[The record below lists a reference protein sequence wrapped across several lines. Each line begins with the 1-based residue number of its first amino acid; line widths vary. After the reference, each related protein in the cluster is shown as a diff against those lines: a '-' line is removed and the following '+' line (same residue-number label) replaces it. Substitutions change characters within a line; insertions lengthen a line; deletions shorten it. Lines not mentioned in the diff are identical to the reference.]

1 MAIASCAS
9 PRRSHATK
17 CLLRRQTKSQR
28 DFVHHRRLARVWRV
42 ACLRCVRGCVKVV
55 KSDISRV
62 LMEFSVFSFKP
73 GPRMGLIQEET
84 GGGSGYD
91 HPSPSIP
98 LPVEGRGKPVAT
110 WPGILGAL
118 DANVTCCKTRHLHN
132 VFLKSEALGWRRLG
146 KLVRWDVNSG
156 AHGVTRPTA
165 HGLVAMYWVIVGCG
179 FKA

>member
-1 MAIASCAS
+1 MRRPSAK
-9 PRRSHATK
+9 PRHKVPAPQANGVAAR
-17 CLLRRQTKSQR
+17 LRPPPE
-28 DFVHHRRLARVWRV
+28 ARAGWRV
-42 ACLRCVRGCVKVV
+42 ACLRCARGC
-55 KSDISRV
+55 
-62 LMEFSVFSFKP
+62 FKP

-146 KLVRWDVNSG
+146 KLVRWDANSG

-165 HGLVAMYWVIVGCG
+165 HGLVAMRWVVVGCG